1 MTAGLHAAA
10 LRTLTGWAAPDDQ
23 QELLRSAYVEHLRTY
38 DDGMLRSCVPAHL
51 TASALVLDHTGE
63 QVLLTLH
70 RKGGFWGQL
79 GGHCEPQDDTLA
91 AAALREATEESGIDG
106 LRLVDDVPVDLDRH
120 TLSTAFGTCGEHLD
134 VRYAVVAPPGAE
146 PVVSDESDD
155 VAWFSVDEFPAG
167 DLPGTVEDLARLVQR
182 ARAALAQSPAQPSER
197 SSPAVADTPSR

>member
-1 MTAGLHAAA
+1 MTAGLHADA

-23 QELLRSAYVEHLRTY
+23 QELLRSAYVEHLRTH
-38 DDGMLRSCVPAHL
+38 DDGMLRSCVPTHL

-106 LRLVDDVPVDLDRH
+106 LRLVGAAPVDLDRH
-120 TLSTAFGTCGEHLD
+120 VLSSAFGTCGEHLD

-146 PVVSDESDD
+146 PVVTEESDD
-155 VAWFSVDEFPAG
+155 LAWFSIS
-167 DLPGTVEDLARLVQR
+167 DLPGTAVEDLARLVQR

>member
-1 MTAGLHAAA
+1 VTAGLHADA
-10 LRTLTGWAAPDDQ
+10 LRTLTRWAAPDGPDGP
-23 QELLRSAYVEHLRTY
+23 QEQLRSAYVEHLRSH

-51 TASALVLDHTGE
+51 TASAMVLDHTG
-63 QVLLTLH
+63 QRVLLTLH

-91 AAALREATEESGIDG
+91 AAALREATEESGIGG
-106 LRLVDDVPVDLDRH
+106 LRLLGDGPVDLDRH
-120 TLSTAFGTCGEHLD
+120 ALSTAFGTCGEHLD

-155 VAWFSVDEFPAG
+155 VAWFPASE
-167 DLPGTVEDLARLVQR
+167 LPGAAVADLARLVQR
-182 ARAALAQSPAQPSER
+182 ARAALAQSSER